1 MTKDDGSTERVQY
14 TDEELAEM
22 KAFIKEN
29 NGTDDTD
36 IAQQM
41 ADKQAILD
49 AKAAVDEYEELDK
62 TIKDNQSGY
71 DEAVQKLK
79 DNASTYSAAADY
91 VNKDDNKNA
100 YASAK
105 AAIAAADAASK
116 SSMLPES
123 AVRTQR

>member
-1 MTKDDGSTERVQY
+1 MTAQ
-14 TDEELAEM
+14 LAEM

-29 NGTDDTD
+29 NGTKDTA

-105 AAIAAADAASK
+105 AAIAAADAAAIAA
-116 SSMLPES
+116 L
-123 AVRTQR
+123 ADA